1 MLIAM
6 TISGYLAYKITW
18 SS

>member
-1 MLIAM
+1 MLIAT